1 VENGDGRLKPGLFC
15 RVTLYTGPPRDTVVV
30 PINALLYDGTSTK
43 LFVVEG
49 DRAKE
54 RNVRIGRKYGEF
66 MEIVEGLKAKE
77 KVVTVGQNNLMEGA
91 LVHVVG

>member
-1 VENGDGRLKPGLFC
+1 
-15 RVTLYTGPPRDTVVV
+15 
-30 PINALLYDGTSTK
+30 
-43 LFVVEG
+43 
-49 DRAKE
+49 
-54 RNVRIGRKYGEF
+54 